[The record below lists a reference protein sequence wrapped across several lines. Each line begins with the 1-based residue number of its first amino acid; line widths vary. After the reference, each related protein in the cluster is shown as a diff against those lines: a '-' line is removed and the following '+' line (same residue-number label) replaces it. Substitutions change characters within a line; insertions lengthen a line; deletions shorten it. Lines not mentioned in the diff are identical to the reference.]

1 MPLSTVSL
9 EITWTAFLCHISSLS
24 PLMAPF
30 TFDSLLR
37 TPILI
42 SSLWVLCRKKLNL
55 KKNTILLKNDWQ
67 FWREHVVK
75 CLLFLQFTV
84 QATDNG
90 RPSRSTTARVIV
102 FVTRNQFAPTFIQ
115 TPYVTSIQENTNNN
129 SLIYTVT
136 AVDQDL
142 QGRIVYQ
149 VTGTLSAPSFF
160 RLDQDGRVYTS
171 GNLRTDV
178 ALTYVVIH
186 QNLHAFSL
194 LVYDKS

>member
-9 EITWTAFLCHISSLS
+9 EITWTASLCHISSLS
-24 PLMAPF
+24 PLMAQF

-42 SSLWVLCRKKLNL
+42 SSVWVLCRKKLNL
-55 KKNTILLKNDWQ
+55 KKNPIFLKNDWQ
-67 FWREHVVK
+67 VWREHVVK
-75 CLLFLQFTV
+75 YLLFLQFTV

-102 FVTRNQFAPTFIQ
+102 FVTRNQFAPTFVQ

-160 RLDQDGRVYTS
+160 RLDQDGRVYTN
-171 GNLRTDV
+171 GNLKTDV

>member
-1 MPLSTVSL
+1 M
-9 EITWTAFLCHISSLS
+9 
-24 PLMAPF
+24 
-30 TFDSLLR
+30 
-37 TPILI
+37 
-42 SSLWVLCRKKLNL
+42 
-55 KKNTILLKNDWQ
+55 
-67 FWREHVVK
+67 HVVK
-75 CLLFLQFTV
+75 YLLFLQFTV

-160 RLDQDGRVYTS
+160 RLDQDGRVYTN